1 MVFFRIAGLEC
12 VKRGRR
18 SESTDKARE
27 EVMICGNVIIGRVIV
42 VSDAETRSYFPY

>member
-18 SESTDKARE
+18 SDRTDKARE
-27 EVMICGNVIIGRVIV
+27 EVMMCGNVTIGRDIV
-42 VSDAETRSYFPY
+42 VREAETRSCFPD